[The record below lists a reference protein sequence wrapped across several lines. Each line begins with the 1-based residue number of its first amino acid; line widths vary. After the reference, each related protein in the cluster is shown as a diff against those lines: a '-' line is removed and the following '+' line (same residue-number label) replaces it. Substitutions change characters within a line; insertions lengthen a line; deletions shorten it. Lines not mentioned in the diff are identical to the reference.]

1 MPCYMPKKDWRYNC
15 QDVLMIGCGEVK
27 RKENIKDA
35 TWWFLFFNFVP
46 TSNVLVGAHKQGR
59 EGDTKMN

>member
-35 TWWFLFFNFVP
+35 TWWFLFFNFV
-46 TSNVLVGAHKQGR
+46 SLFILF
-59 EGDTKMN
+59 E